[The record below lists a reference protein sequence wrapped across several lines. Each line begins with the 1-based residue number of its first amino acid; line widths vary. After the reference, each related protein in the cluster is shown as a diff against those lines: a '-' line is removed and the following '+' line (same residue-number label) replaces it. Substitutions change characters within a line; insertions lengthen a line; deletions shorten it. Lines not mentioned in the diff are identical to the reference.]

1 MERAR
6 NRCRGSLCNMSGSKA
21 TSAVPAVFQGTTSTP
36 TQGPETTME
45 TTTKKTQTG
54 SMNRLVVQTSSLTF
68 VKSKREELRRS
79 FFFV

>member
-1 MERAR
+1 
-6 NRCRGSLCNMSGSKA
+6 MSGSKA
-21 TSAVPAVFQGTTSTP
+21 TSAVPAVFHGTTSTP

-45 TTTKKTQTG
+45 TTKKTQTG